1 MPNDIA
7 LDPATVAANLRMA
20 MMRMV
25 RRVKR
30 QTDGEH
36 SVSEISALASL
47 TRLGNIT
54 VGELAESEGVSR
66 PSMTVLVGSLLEQGL
81 VSKEADASDGRL
93 VRVRVTPAGNR
104 VLAESRTRRNA
115 YLARVLRGLPAADLT
130 TLEEAAE
137 ILDGILKEAP

>member
-25 RRVKR
+25 RRIKK

-47 TRLGNIT
+47 TRLGIIT

-66 PSMTVLVGSLLEQGL
+66 PSMTVMVGNLMEQGL
-81 VSKEADASDGRL
+81 VSKEADASDRRL
-93 VRVRVTPAGNR
+93 VRVRVTSAGDR
-104 VLAESRTRRNA
+104 VLAASRTRRNA
-115 YLARVLRGLPAADLT
+115 YLAKRLRSLPAAELR
-130 TLEEAAE
+130 TLEVAAE
-137 ILDGILKEAP
+137 ILDRIVKEAP

>member
-25 RRVKR
+25 RRIKK

-47 TRLGNIT
+47 TRLGIIT

-66 PSMTVLVGSLLEQGL
+66 PSMTVMVGNLMEQGL
-81 VSKEADASDGRL
+81 VSKEADASDRRL
-93 VRVRVTPAGNR
+93 VRVRVTPAGDR
-104 VLAESRTRRNA
+104 VLAASRTRRNA
-115 YLARVLRGLPAADLT
+115 YLAKRLRSLSADELT
-130 TLEEAAE
+130 TLEVAAE
-137 ILDGILKEAP
+137 ILDRMVKEAP